1 MLRLLCRF
9 VKCNYSPYSVIWDKA
24 FGTFKA
30 FEVKRR
36 RVTEEKKRAPFES
49 GDQNHAD
56 VRNVA
61 VLSSASNT
69 DAPAAAHADPLGP
82 EKCPV

>member
-1 MLRLLCRF
+1 MRDVLRLPCRF

-36 RVTEEKKRAPFES
+36 RVAEEKKRAPFES
-49 GDQNHAD
+49 GDQNNAD
-56 VRNVA
+56 DRNVA
-61 VLSSASNT
+61 MLSSTS
-69 DAPAAAHADPLGP
+69 
-82 EKCPV
+82 